1 MTLVKVQIAPGVDK
15 QDTEYGAEGRWTN
28 TDNVRF
34 RYGLP
39 EKIGGWAKVT
49 TDALVGAARGIIT
62 WFSLDGDQYAITGT
76 NKKLYVYQNQTWY
89 DITPIRITKSSITST
104 FTTVLNDD
112 KVTCSVTAHGAIEGD
127 FVTISS
133 VSLIPGSSSLSA
145 SDFQGEFEVTS
156 VTDTNNFVITLAS
169 SETGSAFTTT
179 GTATYNFEIN
189 TNPAFSILGYGWG
202 AGTWGLSTWNTTR
215 AGLAAPNSVQLDS
228 GKWSL
233 DNWGED
239 ALCQQL
245 NGGLYYWDTSASVS
259 TVQRASVT
267 PVGNAPTS
275 SRFMLVSGTD
285 RHVICFGTET
295 TIGTASTRDDMFI
308 RWCTQ
313 EDVNEWAATATNTAG
328 SQRLTDGSKLVA
340 AKRSRGAVLIWSDTA
355 LYQMQL
361 IGAPFTFGF
370 QQLGSACGACGLHAT
385 VESNGK
391 SFWMGTDSFFMFDG
405 SVQKIPC
412 SIEDHVFTNI
422 DEASQKDTFAALN
435 SEFNEVTWFYPT
447 SGSSVLNASVTYNYA
462 ENVWYNGTLARSS
475 WADKGVYTYPYATE
489 YEASNTTASTPGPTS
504 AAITIKGLTTGR
516 SFMHSQENGNNAD
529 GAVLTSQIESG
540 EFVIPE
546 AGERLMS
553 IRRFI
558 PDFKNLEGTVNV
570 SLIFKDYPASSSR
583 ISGPFAVTTSTT
595 KVDTRARGRQGAIKI
610 ATDALNTKWRYG
622 TYRADVQQDGLR

>member
-1 MTLVKVQIAPGVDK
+1 MPLIKVQIAPGVDK

-49 TDALVGAARGIIT
+49 SDALVGAARGIIT

-76 NKKLYVYQNQTWY
+76 NKKLYVYQNGSWY
-89 DITPIRITKSSITST
+89 DITPIRSTGASITD
-104 FTTVLNDD
+104 FTTTD
-112 KVTCSVTAHGAIEGD
+112 TSTSVTATDASHGAIEGD

-133 VSLIPGSSSLSA
+133 VSGTANGIVAANLE
-145 SDFQGEFEVTS
+145 GEFEIQS
-156 VTDTNNFVITLAS
+156 VTDTNNYVIIAKSAATS
-169 SETGSAFTTT
+169 TGAATV
-179 GTATYNFEIN
+179 TATAEYQIN
-189 TNPAFSILGYGWG
+189 TNPAVSILGYGWG
-202 AGTWGLSTWNTTR
+202 AGPWGGVSGGPGWGKSR
-215 AGLAAPNSVQLDS
+215 ASLAAPNSVELDS

-239 ALCQQL
+239 VLAQQL
-245 NGGLYYWDTSASVS
+245 NGGLYYWDTSASTT

-267 PVGNAPTS
+267 PVSAAPTS

-285 RHVICFGTET
+285 RHVICLGTET
-295 TIGTASTRDDMFI
+295 TIGTATTRDDMFI
-308 RWCTQ
+308 RWCDQ
-313 EDVNEWAATATNTAG
+313 EDVNDWAPTATNTAG

-340 AKRSRGAVLIWSDTA
+340 AERSRGAVLIWTDNA

-385 VESNGK
+385 VESNGR

-412 SIEDHVFTNI
+412 SIEDFVFKDI
-422 DEASQKDTFAALN
+422 DPASQKDTFAALN
-435 SEFNEVTWFYPT
+435 SEFNEVTWFYP
-447 SGSSVLNASVTYNYA
+447 SDGSSVIDRLATYNYA
-462 ENVWYNGTLARSS
+462 EKVWYNGTLSRSS
-475 WADKGVYTYPYATE
+475 WADKGVYQYPYATE
-489 YEASNTTASTPGPTS
+489 YNATDSTATIST
-504 AAITIKGLTTGR
+504 ITGLTDGR

-529 GAVLTSQIESG
+529 GSSLSSQIESG
-540 EFVIPE
+540 EFVIPQ
-546 AGERLMS
+546 AGEKLMS

-570 SLIFKDYPASSSR
+570 SLVFKDYPASSSR
-583 ISGPFAVTTSTT
+583 TSGPFAVTTSTT
-595 KVDTRARGRQGAIKI
+595 KVDTRARGRQGALKI

-622 TYRADVQQDGLR
+622 TYRADVQPDGMR